1 MALAEQSLAAII
13 ASGLENED
21 KVLTKLDS
29 VKDHVGE
36 EIFIRG
42 WVYRK
47 RHLNNVNFV
56 LVRDG
61 FGIIQCTL
69 QKDEVDNDSWE
80 HSENLY
86 IESVVKL
93 IGTIIKDERAPEGVE
108 IKVREFKTE
117 FMGDPFPIGKDQS
130 TEMLLDMRH
139 LSIRKQS
146 IINALKLKAELV
158 RSCREFLDD
167 RDFIEIQPPM
177 LNVSACEGG
186 STLFEVKYFDKVA
199 YLSQSGQLYSEA
211 VVAAY
216 PLVYVMAPSFRAEPS
231 RTPRHL
237 TEFWQLE
244 PEMAFYNQNMNMKL
258 QEEMI
263 EYVCHEMA
271 GKQKG
276 ILEKFKRD
284 PKDLLAIKAPFERI
298 TYTKA
303 VDMLKDKGVEIKW
316 GESIGLDEEKILTKE
331 LDQPIFM
338 TSQPKAMR
346 AFYMKENPE
355 DPRTV
360 LDADMLAPEGI
371 GEIIGGSERIS
382 DYNELIARMKEQGL
396 NRKDYE
402 WYLDIHKYGQI
413 PHSGFGMGTER
424 VIRWI
429 AKLETIRDAI
439 PFPRTMNRLYP

>member
-1 MALAEQSLAAII
+1 
-13 ASGLENED
+13 
-21 KVLTKLDS
+21 
-29 VKDHVGE
+29 
-36 EIFIRG
+36 
-42 WVYRK
+42 
-47 RHLNNVNFV
+47 
-56 LVRDG
+56 
-61 FGIIQCTL
+61 
-69 QKDEVDNDSWE
+69 
-80 HSENLY
+80 
-86 IESVVKL
+86 
-93 IGTIIKDERAPEGVE
+93 
-108 IKVREFKTE
+108 
-117 FMGDPFPIGKDQS
+117 
-130 TEMLLDMRH
+130 
-139 LSIRKQS
+139 
-146 IINALKLKAELV
+146 
-158 RSCREFLDD
+158 
-167 RDFIEIQPPM
+167 
-177 LNVSACEGG
+177 
-186 STLFEVKYFDKVA
+186 
-199 YLSQSGQLYSEA
+199 
-211 VVAAY
+211 
-216 PLVYVMAPSFRAEPS
+216 
-231 RTPRHL
+231 
-237 TEFWQLE
+237 
-244 PEMAFYNQNMNMKL
+244 
-258 QEEMI
+258 MI

-271 GKQKG
+271 EKQKG
-276 ILEKFKRD
+276 ILERFKRD

>member
-1 MALAEQSLAAII
+1 MKEHKLAEII
-13 ASGLENED
+13 GAGLESED
-21 KVLTKLDS
+21 KALTRLDD
-29 VKDHVGE
+29 VKNRIGE
-36 EIFIRG
+36 EIFVRG

-47 RHLNNVNFV
+47 RHLNDVNFV

-61 FGIIQCTL
+61 FGIIQSTIR
-69 QKDEVDNDSWE
+69 KNEVDKSSWDY
-80 HSENLY
+80 SEEVY

-93 IGTIIKDERAPEGVE
+93 IGTVIEDERAPEGVE

-117 FMGDPFPIGKDQS
+117 FKGDPFPISKDQS
-130 TEMLLDMRH
+130 TEMLLDIRH
-139 LSIRKQS
+139 LSVRKQG
-146 IINALKLKAELV
+146 IMNALKLKAQLV
-158 RSCREFLDD
+158 RSCREFLDN
-167 RDFIEIQPPM
+167 REFIEIQPPM

-186 STLFEVKYFDKVA
+186 STLFEVKYFDKIA

-231 RTPRHL
+231 RTPRHM

-263 EYVCHEMA
+263 EYVCHELA
-271 GKQKG
+271 KKQKS
-276 ILEKFKRD
+276 ILERFKRD
-284 PKDLLAIKAPFERI
+284 PKDLLAIKAPFDRI

-303 VDMLKDKGVEIKW
+303 IDMLKEKGIEIKW
-316 GESIGLDEEKILTKE
+316 GDGIGLDEEKILTKE
-331 LDQPIFM
+331 L
-338 TSQPKAMR
+338 SQPVFLTNQPKVLR

-382 DYNELIARMKEQGL
+382 DYNELILRMKAQNL
-396 NRKDYE
+396 NQKDYE
-402 WYLDIHKYGQI
+402 WYLDIHKYGQV

-424 VIRWI
+424 VIRWM